1 MSALC
6 HKRTVCESAQPLQQV
21 NVIELRM
28 NCVATDSASYAEQT
42 SSASVTLIAVR
53 SVFRRDCQFRT
64 HNPPSLHIRLDTCV
78 LAILAVVQKH
88 SYLSRALPELAQ
100 EVVAREISEA

>member
-1 MSALC
+1 MC

-21 NVIELRM
+21 NVIELRTK
-28 NCVATDSASYAEQT
+28 CVATDSASCAEQT
-42 SSASVTLIAVR
+42 PSASVTLIAVR

-64 HNPPSLHIRLDTCV
+64 HNPSPSQHIRLDTCV

-88 SYLSRALPELAQ
+88 SYLSRALPELVQ